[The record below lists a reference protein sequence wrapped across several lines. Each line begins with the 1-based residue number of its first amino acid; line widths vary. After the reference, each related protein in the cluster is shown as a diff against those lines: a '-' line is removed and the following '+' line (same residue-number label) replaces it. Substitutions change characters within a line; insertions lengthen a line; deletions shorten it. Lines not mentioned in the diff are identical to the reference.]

1 MLRRWNPDAG
11 YKGGSYLFYR
21 LQITAFGI
29 VILIPAK
36 EM

>member
-1 MLRRWNPDAG
+1 MLGA
-11 YKGGSYLFYR
+11 KTEVTFFFYR

-29 VILIPAK
+29 VILIPAE